1 MLGKLLVIIFCD
13 SDDHE
18 QVKKRIRITKEIIK
32 AKVAGT
38 IEINTRG
45 RSWLAKLY
53 SLIYIGDYASFY
65 LALEYGINPT
75 PVKVIDYLKAELA
88 R

>member
-1 MLGKLLVIIFCD
+1 M
-13 SDDHE
+13 
-18 QVKKRIRITKEIIK
+18 
-32 AKVAGT
+32 
-38 IEINTRG
+38 
-45 RSWLAKLY
+45 
-53 SLIYIGDYASFY
+53 GDYASLY